1 MCFFFSFLCLP
12 LLYIRILFQWRF
24 YADGLTAPHLRL
36 WSDIT
41 ESVVTMNMNE
51 DVGTELPFVLTAA
64 WVR

>member
-1 MCFFFSFLCLP
+1 M
-12 LLYIRILFQWRF
+12 
-24 YADGLTAPHLRL
+24 APRLRL

-51 DVGTELPFVLTAA
+51 EVGTELLFVLTAA